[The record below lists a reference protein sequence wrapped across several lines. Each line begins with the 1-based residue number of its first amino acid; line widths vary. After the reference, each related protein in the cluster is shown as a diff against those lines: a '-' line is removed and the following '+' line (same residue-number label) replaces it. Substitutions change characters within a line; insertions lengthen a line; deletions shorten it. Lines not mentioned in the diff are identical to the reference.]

1 MAIASDTSR
10 RARARALA
18 VKVPQITLVFWVL
31 KLITTGMG
39 ESMSDYLA
47 HHSIP
52 IGGAVG
58 ILGFSFA
65 MWLQFRTPEYRAPVY
80 WFAVMMV
87 AIFGTMGADVLHVVM
102 NIPYTVTTP
111 FFAIAV
117 AVIFLAWYRVEGT
130 LSIHSINTPRRELFY
145 WVAVLATFALGTA
158 AGDLAAYTLNLGFWP
173 AALLFAAVMAVPAI
187 GWAGGVLNPVFAF
200 WFAYIVTRPLG
211 ASIADGLGKP
221 IAGGLGL
228 GDGLVSG
235 IAFVAFVGLVA
246 WVTVTRRDVQRPA
259 VAGSRPPH
267 RAHPHMPESIGVQAQ
282 PAEN

>member
-18 VKVPQITLVFWVL
+18 VKVPQIALIFWVL

-52 IGGAVG
+52 VGGAVG
-58 ILGFSFA
+58 ILGFSLA

-102 NIPYTVTTP
+102 NIPYAVTTP
-111 FFAIAV
+111 FFAVAV
-117 AVIFLAWYRVEGT
+117 AVIFFAWHRVEGT

-145 WVAVLATFALGTA
+145 WLAVLATFALGTA
-158 AGDLAAYTLNLGFWP
+158 AGDFAAYTLNLGFWP
-173 AALLFAAVMAVPAI
+173 AALLFAAAIAVPAI
-187 GWAGGVLNPVFAF
+187 GWAGGVFNPVFAF

-228 GDGLVSG
+228 GDGTVSFAG
-235 IAFVAFVGLVA
+235 LIAFVGLVV

-259 VAGSRPPH
+259 LAGATQPH
-267 RAHPHMPESIGVQAQ
+267 RPHPHLPEPVGVQAQ
-282 PAEN
+282 PVEN